1 MTVAKPDPEIFQ
13 LAASKFGA
21 DLSPDKVLVFED
33 APLGVEAALKANMKC
48 VWVTESP
55 SSSST
60 SMAHQK
66 LRSLEDFRPEL
77 WGLPKFDC
85 E

>member
-55 SSSST
+55 LSSS